1 MAMAQTSETEVL
13 GRTSPEAQQQSK
25 AATGWMIALTLL
37 KNPTILKKQIFMGPD
52 EPRYVRPPRE
62 YELPEYSKEM
72 KHCTSKEKYLRPT
85 RYCNPREPL
94 VVAMAH
100 ELGAYEL
107 SDWEFAEAAYW
118 FVKTKLVVE
127 IRPLDSASATL
138 KRGTGSCYHLTSLW
152 LALCRAAGIKARYQT
167 FMMQL
172 PDQITNT
179 TSSEQG
185 AMTVDFFSRGTPEA
199 QGEVC
204 VDGKWTVGHVAMRPE
219 ILARARLPI
228 PKFGEDAGGLVFK
241 VIPGTTKRFESIP
254 LTFWLAMNIGMR
266 FVPAALERTT
276 VVAQTRA
283 LGPGRKVIEQAGGIE
298 AYDQQAR
305 KMRELF
311 SAEELVNYIK
321 ESKRR
326 EVVEFRGG
334 DGRNNGT

>member
-1 MAMAQTSETEVL
+1 MAQV
-13 GRTSPEAQQQSK
+13 REATDAGHVTTMTQPQST
-25 AATGWMIALTLL
+25 AATGLMITRIML
-37 KNPTILKKQIFMGPD
+37 KNPRILKKMIWMGPN

-62 YELPEYSKEM
+62 YELPEYRKGM
-72 KHCTSKEKYLRPT
+72 KVCTSNEKYLRPT

-94 VVAMAH
+94 IVAMAH

-127 IRPLDSASATL
+127 ILPLDSASATL

-152 LALCRAAGIKARYQT
+152 LALCRAAGIKGRYQT
-167 FMMQL
+167 FTMRL

-179 TSSEQG
+179 TSSQQS
-185 AMTVDFFSRGTPEA
+185 AMTVEFFSGGTPEA

-219 ILARARLPI
+219 MLARARLPI

-241 VIPGTTKRFESIP
+241 VIPGTIKRFESIP
-254 LTFWLAMNIGMR
+254 LVFWLAMNVGMR

-283 LGPGRKVIEQAGGIE
+283 LGPGRKIIEEAGGLE
-298 AYDQQAR
+298 AYDLQAR
-305 KMRELF
+305 KMRALL
-311 SAEELVNYIK
+311 STEELVDFVK
-321 ESKRR
+321 ESKHLD
-326 EVVEFRGG
+326 VVEFRG
-334 DGRNNGT
+334 